1 MDILA
6 KIFTSP
12 FTWGLLVG
20 FIFAAWA
27 FCSGWTAKRNLRR
40 QVGRLEGQ
48 IADLKRNLSTQV
60 EVAANDRQ
68 ALRTENADLKQRVDN
83 LTISLATLQNK
94 PGRAEL
100 RQLHLYDKAVHLLC
114 ERTPGFSPAWETAL
128 KEAQAELDKTSSGIL
143 PFLRRIIHPS
153 LSSPP
158 ASLPPPAAS
167 GDRSPDA

>member
-27 FCSGWTAKRNLRR
+27 FCSGWSAKRTLRR
-40 QVGRLEGQ
+40 QVGRLESQ
-48 IADLKRNLSTQV
+48 IAELKRNISTQV

-68 ALRTENADLKQRVDN
+68 TLRAENADLKQRVEN

-100 RQLHLYDKAVHLLC
+100 RQLHLYDKAVHLMC
-114 ERTPGFSPAWETAL
+114 ERAPGFSPVWENAL
-128 KEAQAELDKTSSGIL
+128 KEARAELDKTSIGLL
-143 PFLRRIIHPS
+143 PWLRRIIHPS
-153 LSSPP
+153 LAP
-158 ASLPPPAAS
+158 ATPSLPPPDAP
-167 GDRSPDA
+167 GDRPPDA